1 MEARGRIFSQ
11 ELKSRKETGI
21 GLGFHMLGAF
31 FPGDLVTNLE
41 LWVVC
46 RFGDTLGR
54 VPPALRL

>member
-1 MEARGRIFSQ
+1 
-11 ELKSRKETGI
+11 
-21 GLGFHMLGAF
+21 MLGAF
-31 FPGDLVTNLE
+31 FPGDLVTNLG